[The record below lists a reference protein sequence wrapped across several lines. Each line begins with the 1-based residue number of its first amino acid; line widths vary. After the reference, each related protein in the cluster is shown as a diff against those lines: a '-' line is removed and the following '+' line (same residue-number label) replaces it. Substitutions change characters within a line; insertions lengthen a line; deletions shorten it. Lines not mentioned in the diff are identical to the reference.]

1 MRVVYRA
8 RLQTLTDTAKKL
20 ELGEVA
26 PCGAGLHVLL
36 KAGGRAVAGELIP
49 LAERAGVHLTRLCD
63 YAVMQGTGEANRVVL
78 LGFSGMD
85 EEAIRQGLEAL
96 KKAWG

>member
-1 MRVVYRA
+1 M
-8 RLQTLTDTAKKL
+8 
-20 ELGEVA
+20 
-26 PCGAGLHVLL
+26 
-36 KAGGRAVAGELIP
+36 
-49 LAERAGVHLTRLCD
+49 TRLCD